1 MIKRPLLISALLASL
16 AFTGGAAP
24 ATAQLLDDQG
34 VPYSSKYYR
43 KSMSLVDIILT
54 RPDNLLPGQF
64 VLHARER
71 GTFSSGCAKLSDI
84 PVTVEYIANFVR
96 VTYDDY
102 VVDMRNQDGN
112 GTTCNQPIN
121 PPSADVVLDKAVLE
135 EKGISKLRLVYKN
148 EPIEVELELN
158 DHMARLWPPYAR
170 DPNMSELPA
179 LFNIGTMQ
187 SSGLLSAI
195 GGPAIDGM
203 PLSSFGASTIWFYPE
218 NTVILYVPNADSNKA
233 NPAIKSKL
241 DALAATRGLSPL
253 EESIPEFKSPLND
266 KNAYYYVAKGDRY
279 SQAKGDL
286 LDYIELDTMKYGL
299 EGDEPAK
306 KQMAVYVRK
315 PRATE

>member
-1 MIKRPLLISALLASL
+1 MIKRSLLISALLASL

-34 VPYSSKYYR
+34 VPYSADYYR
-43 KSMSLVDIILT
+43 QSLKLVDITLQN
-54 RPDNLLPGQF
+54 REGLLPGQF
-64 VLHARER
+64 VVHAFEH
-71 GTFSSGCAKLSDI
+71 TAFTSGCAKLSNI
-84 PVTVEYIANFVR
+84 PVTVEYVANFVR
-96 VTYDDY
+96 ITYDDY
-102 VVDMRNQDGN
+102 VVDMRDQDGN
-112 GTTCNQPIN
+112 GTTCNKPIV
-121 PPSADVVLDKAVLE
+121 PPSADVVLDRAVLE
-135 EKGISKLRLVYKN
+135 EKGIEKIRFVYRN
-148 EPIEVELELN
+148 SPCEMDIEVT
-158 DHMARLWPPYAR
+158 DHMARLWPSYAD
-170 DPNMSELPA
+170 DPDMENLPDGI
-179 LFNIGTMQ
+179 NIGTLK
-187 SSGLLSAI
+187 SSGYLSAI
-195 GGPAIDGM
+195 HGPVVDSVSLGGY
-203 PLSSFGASTIWFYPE
+203 GASTIWFYPE

-253 EESIPEFKSPLND
+253 EDSIPEFKSPLND